1 MGQYDFVDFPGIRRV
16 RKENLNY
23 RIVDNPKADNKNCL
37 IFFSGNGIYY
47 PNSEEVFDEVIVK
60 NDRYEWENIAKSP
73 LINKN
78 CARIIFVRDV
88 LKQWYVEGISEK
100 NNSIEKVFELLKKL
114 ADGYAIE
121 TCGNSA
127 GGYAAVLFGCLLK
140 AKKIFT
146 VSGQFFL
153 PEPDVSRGLLLKHRN
168 DSEYSRWYNL
178 KKLTEHYAGKIVYIF
193 PVKCQQDKNQYNFIK
208 GVANIC
214 YVPVDSAS
222 HGMGLMNLNYQYLF
236 FNDSN
241 RFEKFLIKS
250 EHAKNIGGGYR
261 RLDLLYKTIGF
272 FEATKVVLKIID
284 RKIKKTD

>member
-1 MGQYDFVDFPGIRRV
+1 MGQYDFVDFPGIRKI

-23 RIVDNPKADNKNCL
+23 KIVDNHEADNKNCL

-47 PNSEEVFDEVIVK
+47 PNTEDVFDEVIVK

-73 LINKN
+73 LVNKN

-88 LKQWYVEGISEK
+88 FKQWYVEGISEE

-114 ADGYAIE
+114 TDGYAIE

-140 AKKIFT
+140 AKRIFT

-168 DSEYSRWYNL
+168 DSEYNHWYNL
-178 KKLTEHYAGKIVYIF
+178 KNLVEHYAGEIVYIF
-193 PVKCQQDKNQYNFIK
+193 PAKCQQDKNQYNFIK
-208 GVANIC
+208 DVANIC
-214 YVPVDSAS
+214 CVPVDSAS

-236 FNDSN
+236 FNDSA

-250 EHAKNIGGGYR
+250 EKSKNIGGGYR
-261 RLDLLYKTIGF
+261 RLSLLYKTIGF
-272 FEATKVVLKIID
+272 FEAAKVVLKIIG
-284 RKIKKTD
+284 RKIKK

>member
-1 MGQYDFVDFPGIRRV
+1 MGQYDFVYFQSVIKIR
-16 RKENLNY
+16 KKNLNY
-23 RIVDNPKADNKNCL
+23 RIVDNPEADNKNCL
-37 IFFSGNGIYY
+37 IFFSGNGIYF
-47 PNSEEVFDEVIVK
+47 PNTEEVFDEVIVK
-60 NDRYEWENIAKSP
+60 NNRYEWENIAKSS

-88 LKQWYVEGISEK
+88 FKQWYVEGISDE
-100 NNSIEKVFELLKKL
+100 NNSVQKVFELLKRL
-114 ADGYAIE
+114 SYGYSIE

-140 AKKIFT
+140 AKRIFT

-153 PEPDVSRGLLLKHRN
+153 PEPDVSRGLLLNHKN
-168 DSEYSRWYNL
+168 DSEYNRWYNL
-178 KKLTEHYAGKIVYIF
+178 KDLIEHYAGKIVYIF
-193 PVKCQQDKNQYNFIK
+193 PTKCQQDKNQYNFIK
-208 GVANIC
+208 DVANIC

-272 FEATKVVLKIID
+272 FEATKVVLKIIG
-284 RKIKKTD
+284 RKIKK